1 VELIKDIQTMRSYIK
16 RIQEGKI
23 VGFVPTMGHLHE
35 GHLSLIRKGR
45 KESDVL
51 VVSIFVNPTQFEPGG
66 DFKSYPRNLEWDMK
80 LAEAEGVDVIFA
92 PSVEEMYP
100 GGYSTFVEVE
110 GHLTSILEGESR
122 PGHFRGVTT
131 ILAKL
136 FNIVSPDRTYFGEK
150 DYQQALVVRKLV
162 RDLNLNIE
170 IVPLP
175 TVREQDGLALSSR
188 NSYLTPAEKKA
199 ATVLYQSLLTAKK
212 DIARGIRD
220 ATVIS
225 SHMEDLIRGQPLARI
240 DYVAVIDPETLRR
253 VERVEKEVL
262 VAVAAKIGQT
272 RLIDNLKIG

>member
-1 VELIKDIQTMRSYIK
+1 MELIKDIQTMRSYGK
-16 RIQEGKI
+16 RIEEGRI

-45 KESDVL
+45 EESDIL
-51 VVSIFVNPTQFEPGG
+51 VVSIFVNPTQFGPGG
-66 DFKSYPRNLEWDMK
+66 DFKSYPRDLERDMEF
-80 LAEAEGVDVIFA
+80 AEAEGVDVIFA

-110 GHLTSILEGESR
+110 GYLTSTLEGESR

-162 RDLNLNIE
+162 RDLNLNTE

-188 NSYLTPAEKKA
+188 NSYLTPVERKA
-199 ATVLYQSLLTAKK
+199 ATVLYQSLLRAKE

-225 SHMEDLIRGQPLARI
+225 SHMEDLIEGEPLARV

-262 VAVAAKIGQT
+262 VTVAAKIGQT
-272 RLIDNLKIG
+272 RLIDNLRIG

>member
-1 VELIKDIQTMRSYIK
+1 MELIKDIQTMRSYIK

-45 KESDVL
+45 EESDVL
-51 VVSIFVNPTQFEPGG
+51 GVSSFVNPTQFEPGG

-188 NSYLTPAEKKA
+188 NSYLTPAERKA

>member
-1 VELIKDIQTMRSYIK
+1 MELIKGIQIMRSYRK
-16 RIQEGKI
+16 RIEEGKV

-35 GHLSLIRKGR
+35 GHLSLIGKGR
-45 KESDVL
+45 KESDIL
-51 VVSIFVNPTQFEPGG
+51 VVSIFVNPTQFGPRE
-66 DFKSYPRNLEWDMK
+66 DFKNYPRSPEQDMK
-80 LAEAEGVDVIFA
+80 SAEAEGVDVIFA
-92 PSVEEMYP
+92 PSLEEMYP
-100 GGYSTFVEVE
+100 SGYSTFVEVE
-110 GHLTSILEGESR
+110 GCLTSTLEGKSR
-122 PGHFRGVTT
+122 PGHFRGITT

-136 FNIVSPDRTYFGEK
+136 FSIVSPDRTYFGEK

-162 RDLNLNIE
+162 RDLDLNTE
-170 IVPLP
+170 VVSLP

-188 NSYLTPAEKKA
+188 NSYLAPAERKA
-199 ATVLYQSLLTAKK
+199 ATVLYQSLLGAKK

-220 ATVIS
+220 ATAIS
-225 SHMEDLIRGQPLARI
+225 SHMEDLIRGQPLARV

>member
-1 VELIKDIQTMRSYIK
+1 MRSYRK
-16 RIQEGKI
+16 RIEEGRI

-45 KESDVL
+45 EESDIL
-51 VVSIFVNPTQFEPGG
+51 VVSIFVNPTQFGPGG
-66 DFKSYPRNLEWDMK
+66 DFKSYPRDLERDME

-110 GHLTSILEGESR
+110 GYLTSTLEGESR
-122 PGHFRGVTT
+122 PGHFKGVTT
-131 ILAKL
+131 ILARL

-162 RDLNLNIE
+162 RDLNLNTE

-188 NSYLTPAEKKA
+188 NSYLTPVERKA
-199 ATVLYQSLLTAKK
+199 ATVLYQSLLRAKE

-225 SHMEDLIRGQPLARI
+225 SHMEDLIEGEPLARV

-262 VAVAAKIGQT
+262 VTVAAKIGQT
-272 RLIDNLKIG
+272 RLIDNLRIG

>member
-1 VELIKDIQTMRSYIK
+1 MELIKDIQTMRSYRK
-16 RIQEGKI
+16 RIEEGRI

-45 KESDVL
+45 EESDIL
-51 VVSIFVNPTQFEPGG
+51 VVSIFVNPTQFGPGG
-66 DFKSYPRNLEWDMK
+66 DFKSYPRDLERDME

-110 GHLTSILEGESR
+110 GYLTSTLEGESR

-131 ILAKL
+131 ILARL

-162 RDLNLNIE
+162 RDLNLNTE

-188 NSYLTPAEKKA
+188 NSYLTTVERKA
-199 ATVLYQSLLTAKK
+199 ATVLYQSLLRAKE

-225 SHMEDLIRGQPLARI
+225 SHMEDLITGEPLARV

-272 RLIDNLKIG
+272 RLIDNLRIG

>member
-45 KESDVL
+45 EKSDVL

-80 LAEAEGVDVIFA
+80 LAEAESVDVIFA

-188 NSYLTPAEKKA
+188 NSYLTPAERKA

-225 SHMEDLIRGQPLARI
+225 SHMEDLIRGQPLTRI
-240 DYVAVIDPETLRR
+240 DYVAVINPETLRR

>member
-1 VELIKDIQTMRSYIK
+1 VELIKDIQTMRSYRK
-16 RIQEGKI
+16 RIEEGRI

-45 KESDVL
+45 EESDIL
-51 VVSIFVNPTQFEPGG
+51 VVSIFVNPTQFGPGG
-66 DFKSYPRNLEWDMK
+66 DFKSYPRDLERDMK

-100 GGYSTFVEVE
+100 GGYSTFIEVE
-110 GHLTSILEGESR
+110 GYLTSTLEGESR
-122 PGHFRGVTT
+122 PGHFKGVTT
-131 ILAKL
+131 ILARL

-162 RDLNLNIE
+162 RDLNLNTE

-188 NSYLTPAEKKA
+188 NSYLTPVERKA
-199 ATVLYQSLLTAKK
+199 ATVLYQSLLRAKE

-225 SHMEDLIRGQPLARI
+225 SHMEDLITGEPLARV

-272 RLIDNLKIG
+272 RLIDNLRIG

>member
-1 VELIKDIQTMRSYIK
+1 MELIKDIQTMRSYIK

-45 KESDVL
+45 EESDVL

-80 LAEAEGVDVIFA
+80 LAEAEGVDVILA

-150 DYQQALVVRKLV
+150 DYQQALVVKKLV
-162 RDLNLNIE
+162 RDLNLNTE
-170 IVPLP
+170 IVTLP
-175 TVREQDGLALSSR
+175 TVREKDGLALSSR
-188 NSYLTPAEKKA
+188 NSYLTPAERKA

-225 SHMEDLIRGQPLARI
+225 SHMEDLIREEPLARI

>member
-1 VELIKDIQTMRSYIK
+1 MELIKDIQTMRSYIK
-16 RIQEGKI
+16 RIQEGKT

-45 KESDVL
+45 EESDVL

-66 DFKSYPRNLEWDMK
+66 DFRSYPRNLEWDMK
-80 LAEAEGVDVIFA
+80 LAEAEGVDAIFA

-110 GHLTSILEGESR
+110 GHLTSILEGELR

-188 NSYLTPAEKKA
+188 NSYLTPVERKA
-199 ATVLYQSLLTAKK
+199 ATVLYQSLLTAKE
-212 DIARGIRD
+212 DIARGIGNAR
-220 ATVIS
+220 VIS
-225 SHMEDLIRGQPLARI
+225 SHMEDLIRRQPLARI
-240 DYVAVIDPETLRR
+240 DYVAVVDPETLRR

>member
-1 VELIKDIQTMRSYIK
+1 MELIKDIQTMRSYRK
-16 RIQEGKI
+16 RIEEGRI

-45 KESDVL
+45 EESDIL
-51 VVSIFVNPTQFEPGG
+51 VVSIFVNPTQFGPGG
-66 DFKSYPRNLEWDMK
+66 DFKSYPRDLERDME

-110 GHLTSILEGESR
+110 GYLTSTLEGESR

-162 RDLNLNIE
+162 RDLNLNTE

-188 NSYLTPAEKKA
+188 NSYLTPVERKA
-199 ATVLYQSLLTAKK
+199 ATVLYQSLLRAKE

-225 SHMEDLIRGQPLARI
+225 SHMEDLIEGEPLARV

-262 VAVAAKIGQT
+262 VTVAAKIGQT
-272 RLIDNLKIG
+272 RLIDNLRIG